1 MSPQGPAKAQG
12 LERLQTALDQNLCQ
26 WQRHAVASC
35 LDETYWFS
43 NEFEAGPLQEQ
54 LRLVDSFAQ
63 IPQKK
68 ALHSYHIAI
77 LTGEGGLFQGLP
89 ELAAQCDLTLQL
101 DCNPLPLQFC
111 RYLLEESYK
120 ADAHTDKELVLN
132 KAISR
137 FQASNPHITATQI
150 KELRTQFSD
159 YTIGMRNNLFA
170 SPERFA
176 AFQQCRNHPVQQICL
191 DYFAKENMAALA
203 ATLKQHDAV
212 VHFFNITNVCEYPM
226 YFYQTNP
233 YQDEVQDINPCLYM
247 RQLPFSDNGLCAYSQ
262 LFGIKFFTS
271 TCTIANMEQ
280 DLHATALNR
289 RDRMLKKLAAAQW
302 ESTDIFVE
310 HDESSEPGENNPPE
324 LLPTRVF
331 LFCAHHPGLR
341 DNNWILRL
349 TASRLT
355 LKEHRNL
362 QIHSHK
368 ILAIY
373 TQNTSPRPNG
383 TRYPAP
389 FLPQLLHK
397 ATEVSTEA

>member
-1 MSPQGPAKAQG
+1 
-12 LERLQTALDQNLCQ
+12 
-26 WQRHAVASC
+26 
-35 LDETYWFS
+35 
-43 NEFEAGPLQEQ
+43 
-54 LRLVDSFAQ
+54 
-63 IPQKK
+63 
-68 ALHSYHIAI
+68 
-77 LTGEGGLFQGLP
+77 
-89 ELAAQCDLTLQL
+89 
-101 DCNPLPLQFC
+101 
-111 RYLLEESYK
+111 
-120 ADAHTDKELVLN
+120 
-132 KAISR
+132 
-137 FQASNPHITATQI
+137 
-150 KELRTQFSD
+150 
-159 YTIGMRNNLFA
+159 
-170 SPERFA
+170 
-176 AFQQCRNHPVQQICL
+176 
-191 DYFAKENMAALA
+191 
-203 ATLKQHDAV
+203 
-212 VHFFNITNVCEYPM
+212 
-226 YFYQTNP
+226 
-233 YQDEVQDINPCLYM
+233 M

-271 TCTIANMEQ
+271 TCSIANMEQ

-397 ATEVSTEA
+397 ATEASTEA